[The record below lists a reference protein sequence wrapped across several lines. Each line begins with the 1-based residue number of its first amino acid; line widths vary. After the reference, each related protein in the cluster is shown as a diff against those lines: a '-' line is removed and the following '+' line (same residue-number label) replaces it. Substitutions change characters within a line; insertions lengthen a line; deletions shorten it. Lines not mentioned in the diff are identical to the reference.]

1 MWGERA
7 LAMRK
12 DKNAIERRLHEVAES
27 SAELRAE
34 IKRLERALKKPERLL
49 DRPQLVPT
57 TPVTPRI
64 RPAVSTTAL
73 AVETTPSVVTEPAPY
88 HEPTGRASD
97 RRIAVSGNETF
108 ARYFSSTRFLGPPAL
123 GRERN
128 IQRNRAILLV
138 IGAVILGYI
147 VYKFIAR

>member
-1 MWGERA
+1 MSKE
-7 LAMRK
+7 
-12 DKNAIERRLHEVAES
+12 KNAIERRLHEVEAN

-34 IKRLERALKKPERLL
+34 IRRLERALKKPERLL
-49 DRPQLVPT
+49 DRPQLLAT
-57 TPVTPRI
+57 TPIVPRI
-64 RPAVSTTAL
+64 RPAVSTAAPAAEAPPA
-73 AVETTPSVVTEPAPY
+73 AVSEPASY
-88 HEPTGRASD
+88 HEPMGAAPE